1 MLSSPVLAASATP
14 TPSLSS
20 ITDGA
25 TSLLTWAIT
34 SFTSIVTW
42 MLGNPL
48 ALTFIAMF
56 VVGFAVA
63 LLVRVLRSAT

>member
-1 MLSSPVLAASATP
+1 MLSNFLVASAT
-14 TPSLSS
+14 TPSIGN

>member
-1 MLSSPVLAASATP
+1 MLTSPVLAASTAA
-14 TPSLSS
+14 PSIGT
-20 ITDGA
+20 ITEGA

-56 VVGFAVA
+56 VIGFAVA

>member
-1 MLSSPVLAASATP
+1 MLSSPLLAASATAP
-14 TPSLSS
+14 DIGS
-20 ITDGA
+20 ITGGA

-56 VVGFAVA
+56 VIGFAVA

>member
-1 MLSSPVLAASATP
+1 MSSPVLAASAATP
-14 TPSLSS
+14 TLST
-20 ITDGA
+20 ITEGA

>member
-1 MLSSPVLAASATP
+1 MLSGSVLAASGSTV
-14 TPSLSS
+14 S
-20 ITDGA
+20 IDTITGGA

-34 SFTSIVTW
+34 SFTSIVGW

>member
-1 MLSSPVLAASATP
+1 MLTSPVLVASASAP
-14 TPSLSS
+14 TLST

-25 TSLLTWAIT
+25 TSLLNWAIT

-48 ALTFIAMF
+48 PLTFIGMF

>member
-1 MLSSPVLAASATP
+1 MLSSPLLATASTAP
-14 TPSLSS
+14 DIGN
-20 ITDGA
+20 ITGGA

-56 VVGFAVA
+56 VIGFAVA

>member
-1 MLSSPVLAASATP
+1 MLSSSLLTASATAP
-14 TPSLSS
+14 DIGN
-20 ITDGA
+20 ITGGA

-56 VVGFAVA
+56 VIGFAVA

>member
-1 MLSSPVLAASATP
+1 MLSSPAMLATVAS
-14 TPSLSS
+14 PSVGT
-20 ITDGA
+20 ITEGA

-48 ALTFIAMF
+48 ALTFISMF
-56 VVGFAVA
+56 VIGFAVA

>member
-1 MLSSPVLAASATP
+1 MLTSPVLAATGSG
-14 TPSLSS
+14 PSIST
-20 ITDGA
+20 ITEGA

-42 MLGNPL
+42 MLSNPL

>member
-1 MLSSPVLAASATP
+1 MLSSSAMLAAAAS
-14 TPSLSS
+14 PSIGT
-20 ITDGA
+20 ITEGA

-56 VVGFAVA
+56 VIGFAVA

>member
-1 MLSSPVLAASATP
+1 MLSCSLLAASASTP
-14 TPSLSS
+14 TLST

-25 TSLLTWAIT
+25 TTLLTWAIT

>member
-1 MLSSPVLAASATP
+1 MLSNPVLAASAS
-14 TPSLSS
+14 TPSLST

-25 TSLLTWAIT
+25 TSLLTWAIS

>member
-1 MLSSPVLAASATP
+1 MLSSPLLTASSTAP
-14 TPSLSS
+14 DIGV
-20 ITDGA
+20 ITTGA

-34 SFTSIVTW
+34 SFTSIVSW
-42 MLGNPL
+42 MLSNPL

-56 VVGFAVA
+56 VIGFAVA

>member
-1 MLSSPVLAASATP
+1 MLSSLALSASGSAP
-14 TPSLSS
+14 TVSTV
-20 ITDGA
+20 TDGA
-25 TSLLTWAIT
+25 TSLLTWAIS